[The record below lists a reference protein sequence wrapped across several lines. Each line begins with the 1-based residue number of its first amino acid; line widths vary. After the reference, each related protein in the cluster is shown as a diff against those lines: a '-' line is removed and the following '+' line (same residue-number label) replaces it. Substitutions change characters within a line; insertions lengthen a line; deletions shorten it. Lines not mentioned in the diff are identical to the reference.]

1 MKMRSLLEL
10 RRGFSS
16 RTSSELEEQEM
27 HSTQFIDLKKFLQR
41 SQRGQDLAEYGLL
54 IGFIA
59 IAVVVGVTIL
69 GQQLTGLYQFIVT
82 QLSAIF

>member
-1 MKMRSLLEL
+1 MQGRHRNHPKL
-10 RRGFSS
+10 FS
-16 RTSSELEEQEM
+16 R
-27 HSTQFIDLKKFLQR
+27 R

-59 IAVVVGVTIL
+59 VVVVAGVTIL
-69 GQQLTGLYQFIVT
+69 GQQLEGVYQTIIT

>member
-1 MKMRSLLEL
+1 MQGRHRNQPKL
-10 RRGFSS
+10 FS
-16 RTSSELEEQEM
+16 
-27 HSTQFIDLKKFLQR
+27 KR

-59 IAVVVGVTIL
+59 IVIVAGVSIL
-69 GQQLTGLYQFIVT
+69 GQQLLGVYQTIIT

>member
-1 MKMRSLLEL
+1 MRS
-10 RRGFSS
+10 
-16 RTSSELEEQEM
+16 
-27 HSTQFIDLKKFLQR
+27 TQIIDLKSFFQR

-59 IAVVVGVTIL
+59 ILVVAGVLVL
-69 GQQLTGLYQFIVT
+69 GQQLTGVYQYILA

>member
-1 MKMRSLLEL
+1 MQDRHRNQPRL
-10 RRGFSS
+10 FSK
-16 RTSSELEEQEM
+16 
-27 HSTQFIDLKKFLQR
+27 H

-59 IAVVVGVTIL
+59 IVVVAGVTIL
-69 GQQLTGLYQFIVT
+69 GQQLHGVYQTIIT